1 MAPETAP
8 STAFAPGQE
17 QFALRE
23 GSDTPPP
30 DIDKFR
36 EWFREKVVA
45 NGNSERRT
53 VPPTITAMPCGCSAD
68 PQQGATAWS
77 IESEPSQDFGVF
89 RTSMVMVHPDCGNS
103 VGEIPT
109 PWAVF

>member
-8 STAFAPGQE
+8 STVCIPEQDPFYPIEDADIHSQE
-17 QFALRE
+17 
-23 GSDTPPP
+23 
-30 DIDKFR
+30 IDNFR
-36 EWFREKVVA
+36 RWFRDKVIA
-45 NGNSERRT
+45 SGNTERRT
-53 VPPTITAMPCGCSAD
+53 VPPTITAMPCGCRAD
-68 PQQGATAWS
+68 PQHGVTAWS
-77 IESEPSQDFGVF
+77 IESEPPQHFGGF